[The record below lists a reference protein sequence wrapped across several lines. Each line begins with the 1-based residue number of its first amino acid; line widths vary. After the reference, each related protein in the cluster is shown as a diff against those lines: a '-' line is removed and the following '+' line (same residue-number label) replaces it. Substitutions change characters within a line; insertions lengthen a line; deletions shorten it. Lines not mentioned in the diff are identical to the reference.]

1 MNYTFHQLSIFIKL
15 VDLKSVTKTAEELH
29 LTQPA
34 VSIQLKNFQ
43 DQFTIPLFEIVSR
56 KVFITEFG
64 HEIAAVAER
73 IMEEARSIDYL
84 QDRYEGQLAG
94 TLKIAIVS
102 TAKYVMPYFLS
113 QFLEEHPNVD
123 LKMEVTNKQEVI
135 KSLERN
141 EVDFAMVSVIPKKLK
156 LEKIPLLKNRLFLVG
171 GTTIKLEK
179 ELLSFNELQK
189 VPLILREPGSATR
202 AAMEDFLRTID
213 IRSYKKIE
221 LMSNE
226 AVKQAVMAGL
236 GISIMP
242 LLGIKNELDNGSLK
256 ILEFKGLPLITE
268 WNVVWLK
275 AKKPSRIATAF
286 TEYLVDNKDSI
297 IAQYFKSY

>member
-1 MNYTFHQLSIFIKL
+1 MNYTFHQLAIFIKL

-64 HEIAAVAER
+64 YEIESVAQR
-73 IMEEARSIDYL
+73 IMEEARSIEYL
-84 QDRYEGQLAG
+84 QNRFEGQLAG

-123 LKMEVTNKQEVI
+123 LKMEVTNKQEVV

-141 EVDFAMVSVIPKKLK
+141 EIDFAMVSVIPKKLK

-171 GTTIKLEK
+171 GASIKLEK
-179 ELLSFNELQK
+179 ELLSFDELKK
-189 VPLILREPGSATR
+189 VPFILREQGSATR
-202 AAMEDFLRTID
+202 AAMEDFLRTINA
-213 IRSYKKIE
+213 RSYKKIE

-242 LLGIKNELDNGSLK
+242 LLGIKNELENGSLK
-256 ILEFKGLPLITE
+256 ILEFKGLPLTTE

-286 TEYLVDNKDSI
+286 TEYLLENKDSI
-297 IAQYFKSY
+297 IARHFKSH

>member
-1 MNYTFHQLSIFIKL
+1 
-15 VDLKSVTKTAEELH
+15 
-29 LTQPA
+29 
-34 VSIQLKNFQ
+34 
-43 DQFTIPLFEIVSR
+43 
-56 KVFITEFG
+56 
-64 HEIAAVAER
+64 
-73 IMEEARSIDYL
+73 
-84 QDRYEGQLAG
+84 
-94 TLKIAIVS
+94 
-102 TAKYVMPYFLS
+102 
-113 QFLEEHPNVD
+113 
-123 LKMEVTNKQEVI
+123 
-135 KSLERN
+135 
-141 EVDFAMVSVIPKKLK
+141 
-156 LEKIPLLKNRLFLVG
+156 
-171 GTTIKLEK
+171 
-179 ELLSFNELQK
+179 

-286 TEYLVDNKDSI
+286 TEYLVENKDSI

>member
-64 HEIAAVAER
+64 HEIENVAQR
-73 IMEEARSIDYL
+73 IMEEARSIEYL
-84 QDRYEGQLAG
+84 QNRFEGQLAG

-141 EVDFAMVSVIPKKLK
+141 DVDFAMVSVIPKKLK

-171 GTTIKLEK
+171 HATVKLER

-189 VPLILREPGSATR
+189 APLILREPGSATR

-242 LLGIKNELDNGSLK
+242 LLGIKNELENGSLK

-286 TEYLVDNKDSI
+286 TEYLTQNKESI
-297 IAQYFKSY
+297 IAQHFQWH